1 MQSKDQKKA
10 RWIDV
15 SQPLYEGLAH
25 WPEDT
30 PFSYKVTYSKE
41 ETGSVNI
48 GQITTSVHSGTHV
61 DAPFHF
67 KNDGETILDLDVNL
81 YIGEARII
89 DISAYEKIDQST
101 LSQFDLKGVTR
112 LLVKTSVPNQPEIFP
127 ESIPYVTADGARY
140 LSEKGVRLIGVD
152 VPSVDPLDSK
162 DLEGHHALF
171 KYNVAILE
179 NLMLDHVS
187 EGDYE
192 LIALPLPLKAAD
204 GSPVRAVIRPMKE

>member
-1 MQSKDQKKA
+1 MQSKDNKKA
-10 RWIDV
+10 QWIDV
-15 SQPLYEGLAH
+15 SQPLHEGIAH

-41 ETGSVNI
+41 QTGSVNI
-48 GQITTSVHSGTHV
+48 GQMTTSVHSGTHV

-67 KNDGETILDLDVNL
+67 KNDGATILDLDVNL

-89 DISAYEKIDQST
+89 DISAYEKIDEPT
-101 LSQFDLKGVTR
+101 LRQFDLKGVTR
-112 LLVKTSVPNQPEIFP
+112 LLVKTSVPNQPEVFP

-140 LSEKGVRLIGVD
+140 LFENGVRLIGVD
-152 VPSVDPLDSK
+152 VPSVDSLDSK

-171 KYNVAILE
+171 KYNIAILE
-179 NLMLDHVS
+179 NLMLDHVA

-192 LIALPLPLKAAD
+192 LIALPLPLKDAD
-204 GSPVRAVIRPMKE
+204 GSPVRAVIRPI